1 MWYAFYVAWAR
12 TDGNDRL
19 SWAAR
24 PLCPLDLVVRS
35 PRNAESFKD
44 WGFGFMSSVIDRS
57 SSRIK
62 PEKIEQAVIRF
73 AGDSGD
79 GMQITGSQF
88 TNTVALYGNDIA
100 TFPDFPAE
108 IRAPAGTLPG
118 VSGYQLHFA
127 SSDVYTPGDAVDVLI
142 AMNPAALKVN
152 IADLKPNGILIV
164 NSDSFGENDLRKAQ
178 LTANPLEDHSLDKY
192 RLFSV
197 ELERLT
203 RVSLEHLGLDAK
215 SMDRCK
221 NFFAL
226 GMCYWLYN
234 RSTESTVR
242 WIEDKFKNK
251 PLLVEANKLAM
262 KAGYSYCEAT
272 EAFQISYEIPPAQL
286 APGSY
291 RNMSGN
297 QALALGFVTASQ
309 KSGLRLFQ
317 GSYPITPASDILHEL
332 AQYKDFGVMT
342 FQAEDEIAAVT
353 STIGAAYAGAL
364 GLTTTSG
371 PGMALK
377 TEAIGLAI
385 AVEIPLVICDIQRG
399 GPSTG
404 LPTKTEQADLL
415 QALFGRNSEA
425 PVPVIAPAT
434 PSDCFWAAIEAS
446 RIAVKYMVPV
456 ILLSDGY
463 LANGAEP
470 WRIPDLA
477 EIPEIPVQFAT
488 EPNSPGGYLPYKRN
502 PDTLAR
508 PWAVPGTPGLEHRI
522 GGLEKQDVTGN
533 INYEPLNHEN
543 MVRIR
548 AAKVAAIAQDIPEA
562 VPSGDPKGDLL
573 IIAWGST
580 HGAITAAVNAQRAE
594 GRKIGH
600 VHLRHLNP
608 LPSNLGDVIKRY
620 KHVLVPELNMGQ
632 LLWILRAKFLVD
644 AVGLNKIQGRP
655 FKQAELEQK
664 IEEMLGVD

>member
-1 MWYAFYVAWAR
+1 VFRETFTSMATI
-12 TDGNDRL
+12 TDI
-19 SWAAR
+19 
-24 PLCPLDLVVRS
+24 PLPKHKR
-35 PRNAESFKD
+35 E
-44 WGFGFMSSVIDRS
+44 VIDHA
-57 SSRIK
+57 I
-62 PEKIEQAVIRF
+62 IRF

-100 TFPDFPAE
+100 TFPDYPAE

-118 VSGYQLHFA
+118 VSGYQLHF
-127 SSDVYTPGDAVDVLI
+127 SSSEVYTPGDAVDVLI
-142 AMNPAALKVN
+142 AMNPAALKMNV
-152 IADLKPNGILIV
+152 ADLKANGILIV
-164 NSDSFGENDLRKAQ
+164 NSDAFAETDLRKAQ
-178 LTANPLEDHSLDKY
+178 MTSNPLEDHSLDKF
-192 RLFSV
+192 RVFPV

-203 RVSLEHLGLDAK
+203 KTALDHLGLDAK
-215 SMDRCK
+215 SMSRCK

-234 RSTESTVR
+234 RPMDSTVR
-242 WIEDKFKNK
+242 WIEDKFAKK

-286 APGSY
+286 APGIY
-291 RNMSGN
+291 RNLSGN
-297 QALALGFVTASQ
+297 QALALGFITASQ

-332 AQYKDFGVMT
+332 SQYKDFGVMT
-342 FQAEDEIAAVT
+342 FQAEDEIAAIT
-353 STIGAAYAGAL
+353 SAIGAAYAGAL
-364 GLTTTSG
+364 AITTTSG

-377 TEAIGLAI
+377 TEALGLAV
-385 AVEIPLVICDIQRG
+385 AVELPLVVCDIQRG

-425 PVPVIAPAT
+425 PIPVIAAAT
-434 PSDCFWAAIEAS
+434 PSDCFWAALEAS

-470 WRIPDLA
+470 WRIPSVE
-477 EIPEIPVQFAT
+477 EIPDIPVKFVT
-488 EPNSPGGYLPYKRN
+488 DSVDFKPYRRD
-502 PDTLAR
+502 PQTLSR

-522 GGLEKQDVTGN
+522 GGLEKQDVSGN
-533 INYEPLNHEN
+533 INYEPLNHEK
-543 MVRIR
+543 MVRLR
-548 AAKVAAIAQDIPEA
+548 AAKVEAVAQDIPLAEPA
-562 VPSGDPKGDLL
+562 GDPEGDLL
-573 IIAWGST
+573 IVAWGST
-580 HGAITAAVNAQRAE
+580 HGAITAAVNAQRE
-594 GRKIGH
+594 KLGSRRRIGH

-608 LPSNLGDVIKRY
+608 LPSNLGEVLKRY
-620 KHVLVPELNMGQ
+620 KKILVPELNMGQ
-632 LLWILRAKFLVD
+632 LLWLLRAKFLVN
-644 AVGLNKIQGRP
+644 ATGLNKIQGRP
-655 FKQAELEQK
+655 FKQSELEQK
-664 IEEMLGVD
+664 ISELLS

>member
-1 MWYAFYVAWAR
+1 MS
-12 TDGNDRL
+12 TLID
-19 SWAAR
+19 S
-24 PLCPLDLVVRS
+24 PLTKSRREKLD
-35 PRNAESFKD
+35 
-44 WGFGFMSSVIDRS
+44 
-57 SSRIK
+57 
-62 PEKIEQAVIRF
+62 QAVIRF

-118 VSGYQLHFA
+118 VSGYQLHF
-127 SSDVYTPGDAVDVLI
+127 SSNDVFTPGDAVDVLI

-152 IADLKPNGILIV
+152 VGDLKANGILIV
-164 NSDSFGENDLRKAQ
+164 NSDSFKENDLRKAQ
-178 LTANPLEDHSLDKY
+178 MTSNPLEDHSLDKF

-203 RVSLEHLGLDAK
+203 RVALEHLGLDAK

-234 RSTESTVR
+234 RSMDSTVR

-286 APGSY
+286 APGVY
-291 RNMSGN
+291 RNLSGN
-297 QALALGFVTASQ
+297 QALALGFITASQ

-332 AQYKDFGVMT
+332 SQYKDFGVMT
-342 FQAEDEIAAVT
+342 FQAEDEIAAIT
-353 STIGAAYAGAL
+353 SAIGAAYAGAL
-364 GLTTTSG
+364 AITTTSG

-377 TEAIGLAI
+377 TEAMGLAV
-385 AVEIPLVICDIQRG
+385 AVEIPLVVCDIQRG

-425 PVPVIAPAT
+425 PIPIVAAAT
-434 PSDCFWAAIEAS
+434 PSDCFWAALEAS

-470 WRIPDLA
+470 WRIPDA
-477 EIPEIPVQFAT
+477 ADIPEIPVHFAT
-488 EPNSPGGYLPYKRN
+488 EPNSETGAYLPYKRD
-502 PDTLAR
+502 PQTLAR

-522 GGLEKQDVTGN
+522 GGLEKQDVSGN
-533 INYEPLNHEN
+533 INYEPLNHEK

-548 AAKVAAIAQDIPEA
+548 AAKVEAIAQDIPDIE
-562 VPSGDPKGDLL
+562 PTGDSEGDLL
-573 IIAWGST
+573 IVAWGST
-580 HGAITAAVNAQRAE
+580 HGAITAAVKAQRAE
-594 GRKIGH
+594 GRRVGH

-608 LPSNLGDVIKRY
+608 LPSNLGDVIKRF
-620 KHVLVPELNMGQ
+620 KKVLVPELNMGQ
-632 LLWILRAKFLVD
+632 LLWVLRAKYLVD

-664 IEEMLGVD
+664 IEEMLDV

>member
-1 MWYAFYVAWAR
+1 
-12 TDGNDRL
+12 
-19 SWAAR
+19 
-24 PLCPLDLVVRS
+24 
-35 PRNAESFKD
+35 
-44 WGFGFMSSVIDRS
+44 
-57 SSRIK
+57 
-62 PEKIEQAVIRF
+62 
-73 AGDSGD
+73 
-79 GMQITGSQF
+79 MQLTGPQF
-88 TNTVALYGNDIA
+88 TSETALLGNDIA

-118 VSGYQLHFA
+118 VSGYQLHF
-127 SSDVYTPGDAVDVLI
+127 SSNDVYTPGDAVDVLI

-152 IADLKPNGILIV
+152 VADLKANGILIV
-164 NSDSFGENDLRKAQ
+164 NSDSFKETDLRKAQ
-178 LTANPLEDHSLDKY
+178 MTSNPLEDHSLDKF

-203 RVSLEHLGLDAK
+203 RVALEHLGLDAK

-234 RSTESTVR
+234 RSMDSTVR
-242 WIEDKFKNK
+242 WIEDKFKSK
-251 PLLVEANKLAM
+251 PLLTEANKLAM

-286 APGSY
+286 APGVY
-291 RNMSGN
+291 RNLSGN
-297 QALALGFVTASQ
+297 QALALGFITASQ

-332 AQYKDFGVMT
+332 SQYKDFGVMT
-342 FQAEDEIAAVT
+342 FQAEDEIAAIT
-353 STIGAAYAGAL
+353 SAIGAAYAGAL
-364 GLTTTSG
+364 AITTTSG

-377 TEAIGLAI
+377 TEAMGLAV

-399 GPSTG
+399 APSTG

-425 PVPVIAPAT
+425 PIPVLAASTPA
-434 PSDCFWAAIEAS
+434 DCFWVAIEAS

-456 ILLSDGY
+456 IILSDGY

-470 WRIPDLA
+470 WRIPELS
-477 EIPEIPVQFAT
+477 EIPDFPGKFASD
-488 EPNSPGGYLPYKRN
+488 PNTFMPYKRD
-502 PDTLAR
+502 PQTLAR

-548 AAKVAAIAQDIPEA
+548 AAKVAAIVQDIPDV
-562 VPSGDPKGDLL
+562 VPAGDAEGDLL
-573 IIAWGST
+573 IVAWGST
-580 HGAITAAVNAQRAE
+580 HGAITAALNVQRGQ

-600 VHLRHLNP
+600 LHLRYLNP
-608 LPSNLGDVIKRY
+608 LPSNLGDILKRY
-620 KHVLVPELNMGQ
+620 KKILVPELNMGQ
-632 LLWILRAKFLVD
+632 LLWVLRAKYLVD

-664 IEEMLGVD
+664 IEEMLGSQENFASAP